1 MLLHEGETYVVEQL
15 DLTDRI
21 VSVSKKNVD
30 YHTEPMKTVDL
41 RIVKELEKKPDG
53 ALVVSF
59 GIVEV
64 VEQYVGYKTL
74 RYDQIV
80 GIESL
85 DLPPLR
91 FTTTALWFSFVS
103 VVFTKAQV
111 RQNFLRHGH
120 WIDRALGVVFLL
132 FALSLALA
140 SLK

>member
-1 MLLHEGETYVVEQL
+1 VLLHEGETYVVEQL
-15 DLTDRI
+15 DLTNRI
-21 VSVSKKNVD
+21 ISVSKKNVD
-30 YHTEPMKTVDL
+30 YHTVPMKTVDL

-91 FTTTALWFSFVS
+91 FTTTALWFSVPDEA
-103 VVFTKAQV
+103 VTQV
-111 RQNFLRHGH
+111 ENKELDIADRH
-120 WIDRALGVVFLL
+120 DAAARYVR
-132 FALSLALA
+132 
-140 SLK
+140 